1 MRVLV
6 RRERPHPG
14 AQISLMEAHD
24 GWRYQCVATDT
35 PTGQLGFLEAR
46 HRAHAHVE
54 DRVKAVKQTGM
65 SRFPSREFAINAAW
79 LQLAITAADLIAW
92 TQTILL
98 DGHLAKAEPKKLRYQ
113 LLHTAARIVRG
124 QGRTKIKID
133 TDWPWAVPLA
143 AAFNRLAEIR
153 QPLLV

>member
-6 RRERPHPG
+6 RREQPHPG
-14 AQISLMEAHD
+14 AQISLMEAVD

-35 PTGQLGFLEAR
+35 PTGQLAFLEAR

-65 SRFPSREFAINAAW
+65 GRFPSREFAINQVW

-92 TQTILL
+92 TQTTLL
-98 DGHLAKAEPKKLRYQ
+98 DASLAHAEPKKLRYQ

-124 QGRTKIKID
+124 QRKVRIRID
-133 TDWPWAVPLA
+133 TSWPWAAELA

-153 QPLLV
+153 QPLII